1 MGNVKEEMYD
11 KFIEL
16 QQQIHIS
23 NQKRIREGL
32 KVNIIL
38 PLVFLIISFIS
49 NRSKLVFLVLWIVS
63 LFGISFYLLYV
74 EYTDFKIQ
82 ESLKEFGLIDKDE
95 SQALIGN
102 EVVQGMEDINN
113 AKKEMVK
120 DIKELRKEIK
130 TDIKSM
136 GGKIKK

>member
-1 MGNVKEEMYD
+1 MGNEKEEMYD